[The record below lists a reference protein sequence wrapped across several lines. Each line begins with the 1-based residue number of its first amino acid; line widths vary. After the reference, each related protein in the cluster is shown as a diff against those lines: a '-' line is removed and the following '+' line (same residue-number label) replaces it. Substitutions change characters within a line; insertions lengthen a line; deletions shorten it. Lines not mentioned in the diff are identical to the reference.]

1 MYIPARAGPIAI
13 PINNKRA
20 PTPTDMPVNS
30 FGDDDTTMFHV
41 AVIVSDSPLAITAKF
56 ADTANSVEWKVSN
69 PMAPIRLIIPPITVG
84 FILPTLFIINGV
96 ILANTRNI
104 TINGS

>member
-1 MYIPARAGPIAI
+1 
-13 PINNKRA
+13 
-20 PTPTDMPVNS
+20 
-30 FGDDDTTMFHV
+30 MFHV

-56 ADTANSVEWKVSN
+56 ADIANSVEWKVSN

-84 FILPTLFIINGV
+84 FMLPTLFIINGV